1 MVSSKLSLDWPFAI
15 LEKSLIWPFTLNLTI
30 RLFWPFVGPESSD
43 LHAKGADGDHFL
55 PCRVNVWYFMHY
67 VTYDRTK
74 YFWPFSMVMNWSI
87 STPNY
92 VLSIAPFSKMKS
104 KNSISVNSEYC
115 VLEFFVS
122 IFCPTNQ
129 LKTSARQPSK
139 NDYRQIHGARVV
151 SSTSCRQ
158 KLKM

>member
-43 LHAKGADGDHFL
+43 LHTKGADGDHFL

-74 YFWPFSMVMNWSI
+74 YFWPFSMVMN
-87 STPNY
+87 
-92 VLSIAPFSKMKS
+92 
-104 KNSISVNSEYC
+104 
-115 VLEFFVS
+115 
-122 IFCPTNQ
+122 
-129 LKTSARQPSK
+129 
-139 NDYRQIHGARVV
+139 
-151 SSTSCRQ
+151 
-158 KLKM
+158 